1 MGAKIIP
8 IGMAPQDEDGPSDW
22 FSLSELLDLNLPGLP
37 ADRRKLS
44 RKAQD
49 EAWHL
54 LTGADGQL
62 LSRPRSRVGG
72 GVEFH
77 VSVLPPA
84 AQLELSSRGLSIS
97 RPAPAEAETAAQR
110 EWRWF
115 DRQTDKV
122 KDEAKRRA
130 AVLMEI
136 DTLEAAGMTR
146 SAALAEAA
154 RCNDLGA
161 STVWNWLK
169 SVAGI
174 AVFDRLPFLA
184 PRRKGG
190 GVEADIPDDIWRLF
204 LSDYLRPE
212 CPTLKSCYDRVVKVA
227 EERRLNQALPSEAAF
242 RRRLARDVDA
252 RVLLKKRGKKDEFK
266 RSVPD
271 QRRTLDSMNALD
283 LVNIDG
289 HMFDVFVT
297 PPEGGKPIRPVLV
310 AIQDVYSRK
319 FLAWRLDLSENYLAT
334 RLAFADLFKNYG
346 IPKACLLD
354 NSRTFAGKQLTGGAH
369 TRYRYKH
376 VEGEAAGLL
385 TSLGIQIRFAKI
397 YHGQAKPIERGFRDF
412 ADRIAKHP
420 KCAGAYTGN
429 RPTNKPS
436 NYGERAIPWAEFEA
450 IVDEGIA
457 EHNARAGRR
466 AGICNGRS
474 FDEVFAESYAQGTIG
489 KASPEQLRVAL
500 LAAVEKT
507 VNRRTGEVSLFG
519 NRYWSD
525 ECGRILGQRV
535 TVRFDPENL
544 RLPVHLYDLSG
555 AYLFDA
561 PIIDDSGF
569 TEMAG
574 AHAAAKRRKQ
584 YKETV
589 KAAEDAHDLMQ
600 AHEVAALQAKAGVE
614 PDLPEPGAV
623 RIHRHRTTVAR
634 KAKAVP
640 QDAITPQREISADEQ
655 RNFAAL
661 GKVGLKLVE

>member
-8 IGMAPQDEDGPSDW
+8 ISMAPQDENGPSDW
-22 FSLSELLDLNLPGLP
+22 FSLSELLALNLPGLP
-37 ADRRKLS
+37 DDRRKLS

-54 LTGADGQL
+54 QAGADGQL
-62 LSRPRSRVGG
+62 LSRARGRVGG

-97 RPAPAEAETAAQR
+97 RPQPAEAETAAQR

-122 KDEAKRRA
+122 KNEAKRRA
-130 AVLMEI
+130 AVLMDI
-136 DTLEAAGMTR
+136 DMLEDAGMTR
-146 SAALAEAA
+146 SAALGEAA
-154 RCNDLGA
+154 RKAGIGA
-161 STVWNWLK
+161 STVWNWVK
-169 SVAGI
+169 AVSGI
-174 AVFDRLPFLA
+174 APSDRLPFLA

-190 GVEADIPDDIWRLF
+190 GVEADIPDDIWRIF

-212 CPTLKSCYDRVVKVA
+212 RPTLKSCYDRVVDIA

-242 RRRLARDVDA
+242 RRRLERDVDA
-252 RVLLKKRGKKDEFK
+252 RVLLKRRGKKDEFK

-271 QRRTLDSMNALD
+271 QRRTLETMNALD

-289 HMFDVFVT
+289 HMFDVFVI
-297 PPEGGKPIRPVLV
+297 PPDGGDPIRPVLV

-319 FLAWRLDLSENYLAT
+319 FLAWKLDLSENFLAT

-354 NSRTFAGKQLTGGAH
+354 NSRTFAGKKLTGGAH
-369 TRYRYKH
+369 TRFRYKH

-412 ADRIAKHP
+412 ADRIARSP
-420 KCAGAYTGN
+420 ECAGAYTGN
-429 RPTNKPS
+429 SPTNKPA
-436 NYGERAIPWAEFEA
+436 NYGERAIPWAEFEQ
-450 IVDEGIA
+450 IVERGIA
-457 EHNARAGRR
+457 QHNARTGRR
-466 AGICNGRS
+466 GGVCNGRS
-474 FDEVFAESYAQGTIG
+474 FDQVFAESYANGVIG
-489 KASPEQLRVAL
+489 KATPEQLRIAL
-500 LAAVEKT
+500 LAAEQKR
-507 VNRRTGEVSLFG
+507 VNKLNGEINLYR
-519 NRYWSD
+519 NRYWSE

-535 TVRFDPENL
+535 TVRFDPEDL
-544 RLPVHLYDLSG
+544 HKDIYVYDLSG
-555 AYLFDA
+555 AYLFA
-561 PIIDDSGF
+561 AQIMQDSGF
-569 TEMAG
+569 TDLAG

-584 YKETV
+584 YVQAV
-589 KAAEDAHDLMQ
+589 KTAEEAHDLML
-600 AHEVAALQAKAGVE
+600 AHEVAALQAKAGVAPE
-614 PDLPEPGAV
+614 LPEPGAV
-623 RIHRHRTTVAR
+623 RMHRHRGNVAR
-634 KAKAVP
+634 KAKAAP
-640 QDAITPQREISADEQ
+640 QVEAAPQREISVHEE

-661 GKVGLKLVE
+661 GKLRIVE